1 MYKLVVSSFDNTL
14 INSEEA
20 ISTSTMI
27 KLDEIRNKGVI
38 FGISTNRCY
47 KDVLSYNRDFPFIDY
62 IIAYNGAY
70 VYDVKKEKT
79 LFKKSLLIGN
89 VKKIYNKFKD
99 YKLLFY
105 TDTDIYNDLNAINDN
120 KVYKIKII
128 CNESEFNL
136 ISKELDKLNL
146 DIIYYMNNDYDSYF
160 VEIFRNNVNKLI
172 GIEKICNKKIS
183 LDNVLYIGYDNTDL
197 DVFKNVGYSSIVAN
211 GNLELKDYVDSVTFS
226 NDEKGVEKLLNK
238 MM

>member
-160 VEIFRNNVNKLI
+160 IEIFRRSVNKLI

>member
-105 TDTDIYNDLNAINDN
+105 TDTDIYDDLNAINDN

-136 ISKELDKLNL
+136 ISKE
-146 DIIYYMNNDYDSYF
+146 SY
-160 VEIFRNNVNKLI
+160 
-172 GIEKICNKKIS
+172 
-183 LDNVLYIGYDNTDL
+183 
-197 DVFKNVGYSSIVAN
+197 
-211 GNLELKDYVDSVTFS
+211 
-226 NDEKGVEKLLNK
+226 
-238 MM
+238 

>member
-211 GNLELKDYVDSVTFS
+211 GNLELKDYVDCVTFS

>member
-105 TDTDIYNDLNAINDN
+105 TDTDIYSDLNAINDN

-160 VEIFRNNVNKLI
+160 IEIFRRSVNKLI